1 MNSSL
6 RSIGEL
12 DRVIHEPS
20 RLLLIAL
27 LYPLEEADFLYLLTE
42 SQMTKGNLSS
52 HLAKLEEAG
61 YLRIEK
67 SFRGKIPHTLMSL
80 TKQGRSAFERY
91 RAELKRIT
99 GTLERRRAL
108 KQRPVPG
115 TLVSRGE

>member
-1 MNSSL
+1 MNNAL

-20 RLLLIAL
+20 RLLLVAV

-61 YLRIEK
+61 YVQIEK
-67 SFRGKIPHTLMSL
+67 SFRGKIPHTLLRL
-80 TKQGRSAFERY
+80 TRQGRGAFERY
-91 RAELKRIT
+91 RAELKKIT
-99 GTLERRRAL
+99 NTLDGRQARR
-108 KQRPVPG
+108 
-115 TLVSRGE
+115 